1 MEKPQPSIENTYYSD
16 QRRQQGIARLAI
28 HAAFEDSMQM
38 SERGELTRA
47 EALDRVRLV
56 RPHILEHMGVV
67 EVGE

>member
-1 MEKPQPSIENTYYSD
+1 MLMAD
-16 QRRQQGIARLAI
+16 
-28 HAAFEDSMQM
+28 
-38 SERGELTRA
+38 RGELTRD